1 MKVGTVALI
10 GRPNVGKSTLVNN
23 LVGQKVAITSPK
35 PQTTQF
41 PIYAVYEG
49 DLGQIIFV
57 DTPGIFAHS
66 TRSVRSG
73 QAKDPYEIN
82 LEAERALKEQVNL
95 VLYII
100 DKTRQRGLEEN
111 RVLGMVRKL
120 NVPKILVYNKED
132 LKEPDYTAQY
142 KFMEEEFDSV
152 VYVSALKNQHL
163 PVLLSK
169 IFEYLPEGVKTV
181 DRESMPV
188 AALNMDSNL
197 YIQEIIRE
205 KCFLKLRRELPY
217 KVRITV
223 DEVRTRSNS
232 SIFIKSTIW
241 VPDLHYKKMVIGA
254 GGRMIKELGL
264 MSRKEFEV
272 ASGHKVYLELSVE
285 VE

>member
-41 PIYAVYEG
+41 PIYAVFENEE
-49 DLGQIIFV
+49 GQIIFV
-57 DTPGIFAHS
+57 DTPGIFAK
-66 TRSVRSG
+66 
-73 QAKDPYEIN
+73 AKLAQGKAAN
-82 LEAERALKEQVNL
+82 LEAERVLNEQVNA

-111 RVLGMVRKL
+111 RVLGLVRKL
-120 NVPKILVYNKED
+120 NVPKILVYNKSD
-132 LKEPDYTAQY
+132 VKSPDYGAQY

-152 VYVSALKNQHL
+152 VYVSALKNLHL
-163 PVLLSK
+163 PILLSK
-169 IFEYLPEGVKTV
+169 IFEYLPEGEKLVN
-181 DRESMPV
+181 REDMPI

-197 YIQEIIRE
+197 YIQEVIRE

-217 KVRITV
+217 KVRIV
-223 DEVRTRSNS
+223 VNEVRERENS
-232 SIFIKSTIW
+232 SIYIKSTIM
-241 VPDLHYKKMVIGA
+241 VPDTHYKKMVIGA

-272 ASGHKVYLELSVE
+272 ASGHKVYLELTVE